1 MNWNFNLSGQTNMN
15 IEAQIVVLI
24 KLDSEVIPTI
34 SFVFVKYLRALTIN
48 IATSIMLDFNSL
60 ASFTFDIRYATCCFY
75 PRKNK

>member
-34 SFVFVKYLRALTIN
+34 FRFRKIPQGTYNKYCHEYYVG
-48 IATSIMLDFNSL
+48 F
-60 ASFTFDIRYATCCFY
+60 
-75 PRKNK
+75 